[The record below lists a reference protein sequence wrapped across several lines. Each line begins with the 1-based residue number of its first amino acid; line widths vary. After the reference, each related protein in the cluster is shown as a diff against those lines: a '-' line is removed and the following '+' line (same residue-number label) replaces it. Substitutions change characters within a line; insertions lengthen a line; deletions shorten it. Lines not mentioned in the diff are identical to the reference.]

1 MSGKGL
7 ANPSARHMALAG
19 LATAVAVY
27 SAQGPAAAAAVRTG
41 TSVALHGGT
50 GLADPAAQRP

>member
-1 MSGKGL
+1 
-7 ANPSARHMALAG
+7 MALAG